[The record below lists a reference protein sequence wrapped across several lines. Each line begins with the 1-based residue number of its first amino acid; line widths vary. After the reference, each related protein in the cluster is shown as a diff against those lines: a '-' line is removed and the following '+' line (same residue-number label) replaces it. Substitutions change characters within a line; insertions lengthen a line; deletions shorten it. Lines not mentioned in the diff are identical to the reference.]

1 MASGEYIQMSG
12 RAGRRGK
19 DDRGLVIVMADEQLD
34 EAVYRSMV
42 KGKPSPIVSSFK
54 LTYYTLLNL
63 IKRAE
68 GAHQNMEYVIKNSFQ
83 QFQQERSLPQ
93 VRASARAAQPTC
105 IAIRFIGKHK
115 RNCMRAL
122 YLNDTS

>member
-1 MASGEYIQMSG
+1 MTSGEYIQMSG

-19 DDRGLVIVMADEQLD
+19 DDRGLVIVCADETLD
-34 EAVYRSMV
+34 EPTYRGLV

-68 GAHQNMEYVIKNSFQ
+68 GGHQSMEHVIRHSFQ
-83 QFQQERSLPQ
+83 QYQQERGLPL
-93 VRASARAAQPTC
+93 VRTQLDGLKTHRLSYFDNVCWT
-105 IAIRFIGKHK
+105 
-115 RNCMRAL
+115 NSW
-122 YLNDTS
+122 TSVVS